1 MRSLNN
7 ETVIKSGEKSKLD
20 LRELWLYRELF
31 YFFAWRDIKVRYK
44 QTVLGAGWAILQ
56 PALATGVFTL
66 FFNRVAK
73 ISSGSASIP
82 YPVFAYLGLMYWNA
96 FASAVMTVGNSL
108 LASSGIIGKIY
119 FPRLIPPLSASALSM
134 VDFFFAAI
142 VFVLIMLGFGVT
154 PGWAGIFMAIPSLV
168 LIVVAAL
175 GVGTFFAALNVK
187 YRDVRSAL
195 PFLVQIV
202 FFMTPVIYPLT
213 LIPHRFQIFAYI
225 NPATGAISSV
235 KAGLFHQSINWAGL
249 LISWVSALVVLSI
262 GLWYFRK
269 KEKGFV
275 DII

>member
-1 MRSLNN
+1 
-7 ETVIKSGEKSKLD
+7 
-20 LRELWLYRELF
+20 
-31 YFFAWRDIKVRYK
+31 
-44 QTVLGAGWAILQ
+44 
-56 PALATGVFTL
+56 
-66 FFNRVAK
+66 
-73 ISSGSASIP
+73 
-82 YPVFAYLGLMYWNA
+82 
-96 FASAVMTVGNSL
+96 
-108 LASSGIIGKIY
+108 
-119 FPRLIPPLSASALSM
+119 
-134 VDFFFAAI
+134 
-142 VFVLIMLGFGVT
+142 
-154 PGWAGIFMAIPSLV
+154 
-168 LIVVAAL
+168 VVAAL